1 VLVLIFINIR
11 YSEWMSDRVGS
22 LELRYLVALAAV
34 SSTGSFSAAAESLG
48 YTQSAISQQVARL
61 ERIVGHT
68 LVERPGGSRAVSI
81 TAAGRILLA
90 HADAISARLASIRA
104 DLEALAQGTAGVLR
118 IGCYQSVGV
127 RILPRILRQ
136 FQTGWP
142 QVRVE
147 LTEAEDDGELLR
159 LVERGEL
166 DLTFV
171 AYPMMLGPFAH
182 RELMEDPYV
191 VVTREDYELGQRDR
205 PVRLSELDGVP
216 LVTYAQ
222 MREVHSIE
230 NRLGRP
236 ELRDQI
242 VFRSN
247 DNGTILG
254 LAAEGVGAAVI
265 SWLSVNQLPDGVH
278 TRALEGVSPRIV
290 GIAWHRDRYRIPASE
305 AFVRLAELEAGRVQ
319 QLMAKTL
326 SREGP
331 GGAHRD

>member
-1 VLVLIFINIR
+1 
-11 YSEWMSDRVGS
+11 MTDRVAG

-34 SSTGSFSAAAESLG
+34 SNTGSFSAAAESLG

-81 TAAGRILLA
+81 TAAGRILLG
-90 HADAISARLASIRA
+90 HADAITARLASIRA
-104 DLEALAQGTAGVLR
+104 DLNALAQGTAGVLH

-127 RILPRILRQ
+127 RILPRILRR
-136 FQTGWP
+136 FQDGWP

-171 AYPMMLGPFAH
+171 AYPMMPGPFAH
-182 RELMEDPYV
+182 LELMEDPYV
-191 VVTREDYELGQRDR
+191 VVTREDDRLGRGEG
-205 PVRLSELDGVP
+205 PVRLRELDGVP
-216 LVTYAQ
+216 LVTYAR

-236 ELRDQI
+236 ELREQI

-265 SWLSVNQLPDGVH
+265 SWLSVNQLPAGVR
-278 TRALEGVSPRIV
+278 TRALEGVNPRIV

-305 AFVRLAELEAGRVQ
+305 AFVQLAAHEAGLEQ
-319 QLMAKTL
+319 
-326 SREGP
+326 SRMREALR
-331 GGAHRD
+331 GADAAVTG

>member
-1 VLVLIFINIR
+1 
-11 YSEWMSDRVGS
+11 MTDRVAA

-61 ERIVGHT
+61 ERIVGHR
-68 LVERPGGSRAVSI
+68 LVERHGGSRAISI
-81 TAAGRILLA
+81 TEAGRILLG

-104 DLEALAQGTAGVLR
+104 DLDALARGAAGVLR

-136 FQTGWP
+136 FQDGWP
-142 QVRVE
+142 QVRIE

-171 AYPMMLGPFAH
+171 AYPMMPGPFGH
-182 RELMEDPYV
+182 IELMEDPYV
-191 VVTREDYELGQRDR
+191 VVVREDEGLGRDDG
-205 PVRLSELDGVP
+205 PVRLRELDGAP

-265 SWLSVNQLPDGVH
+265 SWLSVNQLPAGVR
-278 TRALEGVSPRIV
+278 TRALKGVNPRMV
-290 GIAWHRDRYRIPASE
+290 GIAWHRDRSRIPASD
-305 AFVRLAELEAGRVQ
+305 AFVKLAAHESQREQQVMAEA
-319 QLMAKTL
+319 L
-326 SREGP
+326 SRQGDD
-331 GGAHRD
+331 GVG